1 MKMGKKKVEV
11 ITLHRTVNYG
21 SVLQAYATQYVLEKL
36 GYQVEFIDYYPERL
50 HMLGMLKRIK
60 NKSERLSKS
69 LFLRT
74 IARMLI
80 LPSYIKRFAVFKRF
94 VKKKLK
100 MTDITYLTEE
110 QIEKNMPFA
119 DVYCTGSDQV
129 WNVGWNEKFDSP
141 FYLRFVPKDKK
152 RIAYSASF
160 GKAKLE
166 DWEKNDTKVCL
177 EKYDFI
183 AMREKSGVEIVNNL
197 GIKNAVQVLDPTLL
211 LTKEEWTSLIS
222 DRYANRKYILMYNIN
237 HNRKLHEYAKKLS
250 KLKNLPLI
258 YISYNFHDGFNY
270 GHLKCNIKVEDFLSL
285 IAHAK
290 YVLTDSFHCTA
301 YSINFNK
308 DLLVAYPEK
317 FSTRL
322 VSIVELTGLTNR
334 VIDDYE
340 DLSICE
346 RKIDFQYASK
356 ILEEEREK
364 SIRYLKMALEN

>member
-1 MKMGKKKVEV
+1 MDKKKVEV

-60 NKSERLSKS
+60 NKSERLKKS
-69 LFLRT
+69 LLLRM
-74 IARMLI
+74 IARI
-80 LPSYIKRFAVFKRF
+80 VIFPSYLKRFFVFQQF
-94 VKKKLK
+94 IKKQLK
-100 MTDITYLTEE
+100 MTHITYQTEE
-110 QIEKNMPFA
+110 QIEENIPLA
-119 DVYCTGSDQV
+119 DIYCTGSDQV

-141 FYLRFVPKDKK
+141 FYLKFVPDGKK

-166 DWEKNDTKVCL
+166 DWEKNETKACL
-177 EKYDFI
+177 EKYNFI
-183 AMREKSGVEIVNNL
+183 AMREKSGVEIVNQL
-197 GIKNAVQVLDPTLL
+197 GIKDAVQVLDPTLL
-211 LTKEEWTSLIS
+211 LTKEEWKSLIS
-222 DRYANRKYILMYNIN
+222 DKYATKEYILMYNIN
-237 HNRKLHEYAKKLS
+237 HNKKLDEYAKRLAKQ
-250 KLKNLPLI
+250 KNLPLI
-258 YISYNFHDGFNY
+258 YISYNYHDCFKY
-270 GHLKCNIKVEDFLSL
+270 GHLKGNIRVEDFLSL

-290 YVLTDSFHCTA
+290 YILTDSFHCTA
-301 YSINFNK
+301 YAINFNK

-346 RKIDFQYASK
+346 RKIDYQYASK
-356 ILEEEREK
+356 ILDEEREK
-364 SIRYLKMALEN
+364 SIQYLKMALEN

>member
-1 MKMGKKKVEV
+1 MGKKKVEV

-222 DRYANRKYILMYNIN
+222 DRYANREYILMYNIN